1 MRNPKN
7 FVRIGNRRP
16 ARFRMG
22 SASPRARSRPG
33 LLSPP
38 LLLRPSVRPQTR
50 AMAPLRAVSRP
61 MSARAATSS
70 KYKPLPRTSSVQ
82 IPAGTPPPCPRGCR
96 SLVIGITR
104 GLAHGLLFEC
114 KGVLCDVLR
123 LKVLVAVQRVV
134 GARELGHDDGSWVDL
149 MSGGRENGGKGM
161 SYGVQVLVC

>member
-1 MRNPKN
+1 M
-7 FVRIGNRRP
+7 
-16 ARFRMG
+16 
-22 SASPRARSRPG
+22 
-33 LLSPP
+33 
-38 LLLRPSVRPQTR
+38 
-50 AMAPLRAVSRP
+50 
-61 MSARAATSS
+61 
-70 KYKPLPRTSSVQ
+70 
-82 IPAGTPPPCPRGCR
+82 
-96 SLVIGITR
+96 IGITR